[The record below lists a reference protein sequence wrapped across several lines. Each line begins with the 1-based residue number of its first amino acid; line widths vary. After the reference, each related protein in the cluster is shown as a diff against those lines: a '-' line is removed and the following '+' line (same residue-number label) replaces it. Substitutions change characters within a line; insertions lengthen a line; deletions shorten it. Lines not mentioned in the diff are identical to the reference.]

1 MKKTTIDNHTKK
13 KETKTSCKIY
23 FYSERLMSNY
33 IKADAFTSN

>member
-23 FYSERLMSNY
+23 FYSERLISN
-33 IKADAFTSN
+33 